1 MFNALISRLA
11 DITVTPDYDGLP
23 SNLQQGLVHLTNNAA
38 AVMMLVSGLGIVLAV
53 GGLVVGHVLHRQ
65 HITERSWSA
74 LGIAAGAGAILFIA
88 VHAANYTSGLFR

>member
-38 AVMMLVSGLGIVLAV
+38 AVLMLVSGLGIVLAV

>member
-23 SNLQQGLVHLTNNAA
+23 SNLHQGLVHLTNNAA
-38 AVMMLVSGLGIVLAV
+38 AVMMLVSGLGIVMAV

-88 VHAANYTSGLFR
+88 VHAANYTTGLFR

>member
-38 AVMMLVSGLGIVLAV
+38 AVMMLVSGLGIVMAV

>member
-38 AVMMLVSGLGIVLAV
+38 AVLFLVSGLGMVLAV
-53 GGLVVGHVLHRQ
+53 GGLVTGQVLHRQ

-74 LGIAAGAGAILFIA
+74 LGIAAGAGAILFVA
-88 VHAANYTSGLFR
+88 VHAANYSAGLFR